1 MCCQS
6 VVPSVWVGIGVTPS
20 TGLAGAPEPEPE
32 PDIEPD
38 PPVICP
44 IVLGAA
50 GLVEPAA
57 LAVVE
62 SVRDVV
68 PQPHNSTP
76 ATASSAATASANR
89 GARVRQVHRRPGAD
103 IASSVANDPVTDASL
118 DAGSWVDPFGLKS
131 TPPKSKIS
139 CCYGD
144 HRSAGKRTRQRGR
157 VAA

>member
-1 MCCQS
+1 MIFMCCQS

-20 TGLAGAPEPEPE
+20 TGLAGAPDPE

-38 PPVICP
+38 PPFICP

-57 LAVVE
+57 LAAVE

-68 PQPHNSTP
+68 PQPHNSSP
-76 ATASSAATASANR
+76 ATASDAATPSTNR
-89 GARVRQVHRRPGAD
+89 GALLRQVHRHRRAA
-103 IASSVANDPVTDASL
+103 IASSVANDRAADASL
-118 DAGSWVDPFGLKS
+118 DTGSWVDPVGLES

-139 CCYGD
+139 C
-144 HRSAGKRTRQRGR
+144 
-157 VAA
+157 